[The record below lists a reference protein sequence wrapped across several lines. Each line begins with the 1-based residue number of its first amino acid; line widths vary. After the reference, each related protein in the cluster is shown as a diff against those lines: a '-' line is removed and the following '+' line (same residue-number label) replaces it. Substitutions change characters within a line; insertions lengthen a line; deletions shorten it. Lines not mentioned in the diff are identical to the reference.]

1 MAVSGKVGK
10 KISEQV
16 VEGKIK
22 FQCYINLCKLF
33 VSERQTER
41 DYIPIDFY
49 NCPNLL
55 WFLRSCIV
63 ELKVCFLSQICKKK
77 SLKKD

>member
-10 KISEQV
+10 KISEQA

-33 VSERQTER
+33 VYASQTEK
-41 DYIPIDFY
+41 DYIPFDFY
-49 NCPNLL
+49 LRINCPNLL
-55 WFLRSCIV
+55 WFLRSCV
-63 ELKVCFLSQICKKK
+63 L
-77 SLKKD
+77 